1 MTLTLRGYQPS
12 DFETLYAIDRAC
24 FAPGIAYTRRMLREF
39 LEQPGAD
46 CLVAVSDEGDN
57 AVSDDK
63 SVAVSGERV
72 KAAVSDDKDKDAA
85 IAGFVIAESE
95 DDEGHIVTLDIAEAA
110 RRKGI
115 GTALLEG
122 IEKRLAKR
130 GVASMVLE
138 TATANAPAVAFW
150 QRHGYR
156 SFRVIRGYYLGRQD
170 AYQMRKILGT

>member
-1 MTLTLRGYQPS
+1 MTVTLRAYQPG
-12 DFETLYAIDRAC
+12 DFEALYAIDRAC
-24 FAPGIAYTRRMLREF
+24 FAPGIAYSRSILRAF

-46 CLVAVSDEGDN
+46 CIVAQSSE
-57 AVSDDK
+57 S
-63 SVAVSGERV
+63 
-72 KAAVSDDKDKDAA
+72 DAA
-85 IAGFVIAESE
+85 IGAGDRAGTGITGFVIAESE

-115 GTALLEG
+115 GTALLAA
-122 IEKRLAKR
+122 IEKRLAAR

-138 TATANAPAVAFW
+138 TATSNAAGVAFW

-170 AYQMRKILGT
+170 AYQMRKILET